1 MQFSFDLL
9 QPSVLIINIRQC
21 LNSILGGRIGY
32 LTEISILIISIL
44 DLMCLDIICRWLS
57 TLTDFRKVSGSLSFC
72 TVRFLF
78 LSIDIIYELHKCLR
92 FYKYILIKILHNF
105 FCFIFKCFIKTKIT
119 KNYKN
124 YNIQSPIP
132 IICSNHK
139 YKKRTNN
146 Q

>member
-44 DLMCLDIICRWLS
+44 DLIYFDIICRWLS

-78 LSIDIIYELHKCLR
+78 LSIDIIYELQKCLR

-105 FCFIFKCFIKTKIT
+105 FCFIFKFFIKTKIT

-132 IICSNHK
+132 IIWSNHK

-146 Q
+146 